1 MALKVFNTLTRK
13 IEKFVPLKG
22 KKVKM
27 FVCGPTIYDYSHV
40 GHAKTYVQFDIIAKY
55 LRYKGFDVFYL
66 QNITDI
72 DDKIIKR
79 ANENNETS
87 KKLAARFEE
96 EYYEDMKSLGV
107 DSIDK
112 YARATDYIP
121 QIIKQIKTLLEKGYA
136 YETKDGVYFEIDKFS
151 EYGKLSHQPLDQ
163 IQAGAR
169 VTINEEKKNPAD
181 FSLWKKQKPGE
192 PFWDSPWGKGRPGWH
207 IEDTAIT
214 ETEFGPNYDLHGG
227 GIDLIFPHHESEIAQ
242 MEAISGNKPFVKY
255 WLHTAFLN
263 IRKEKMAKSLG
274 NFLTIRDMLS
284 KWDKKTFR
292 FFFASTHYRT
302 AIDFSDENIEQA
314 KKGLDRINEFIRK
327 VLVANGKDN
336 KKVKELIE

>member
-1 MALKVFNTLTRK
+1 
-13 IEKFVPLKG
+13 
-22 KKVKM
+22 
-27 FVCGPTIYDYSHV
+27 
-40 GHAKTYVQFDIIAKY
+40 
-55 LRYKGFDVFYL
+55 
-66 QNITDI
+66 
-72 DDKIIKR
+72 
-79 ANENNETS
+79 
-87 KKLAARFEE
+87 
-96 EYYEDMKSLGV
+96 
-107 DSIDK
+107 
-112 YARATDYIP
+112 
-121 QIIKQIKTLLEKGYA
+121 LLEKGYA

-336 KKVKELIE
+336 KKVKE